1 MLTRLAVGLD
11 QKQYLE
17 DLLRRLN
24 MQDSATA
31 PTPIVSRLS
40 ADNAGAPL
48 SSEDHANYRMAVG
61 SLLYL
66 ACWTRPDISFAV
78 SELSR
83 FVSAPAEAHMKA
95 VKHLVRYL
103 RGTMDLG
110 LLYSKTAGGA
120 GPPNVLT
127 AYVDAD
133 WAGDPDSRRSTT
145 GYVLLL
151 NGAAISW
158 KSKRQTVIAL
168 SSAEAEFMA
177 ASSLVQEVIYIRRL
191 LERLGFPQS
200 EPTPIGEDNRTC
212 VAWAE
217 GAVGGS
223 DRAKH
228 IDLRVH
234 FVHEAV
240 QANVL
245 SLQVVRSADN
255 LADLFTKPLAQ
266 PVFVS
271 LRRRLMGE

>member
-1 MLTRLAVGLD
+1 M
-11 QKQYLE
+11 
-17 DLLRRLN
+17 
-24 MQDSATA
+24 
-31 PTPIVSRLS
+31 
-40 ADNAGAPL
+40 
-48 SSEDHANYRMAVG
+48 
-61 SLLYL
+61 
-66 ACWTRPDISFAV
+66 F
-78 SELSR
+78 
-83 FVSAPAEAHMKA
+83 
-95 VKHLVRYL
+95 
-103 RGTMDLG
+103 
-110 LLYSKTAGGA
+110 
-120 GPPNVLT
+120 
-127 AYVDAD
+127 
-133 WAGDPDSRRSTT
+133 
-145 GYVLLL
+145 
-151 NGAAISW
+151 NGAAVAW
-158 KSKRQTVIAL
+158 KSKRQTVVAL

-266 PVFVS
+266 PVFLS
-271 LRRRLMGE
+271 QRKRLMGE